1 MSCCV
6 KLLRGN
12 DIVVTWYSRELYFVF
27 EQLKRKYTVPNP
39 EFYRRER
46 MGKWTGGTPQEFAL
60 WENRYDGLHFP
71 YGALNDIIYA
81 LHENGCGVSFEKDPM
96 WYFPPVVSAADF
108 DKIKLYDYQQKAF
121 DAAMKAYHG
130 VLVAPCGSGKT
141 QIGLEIAAQL
151 GYRTLWLTHTHDL
164 LNQSMSRAKACFDL
178 PNDAFGTITSGKVNI
193 GKFITFATVQTM
205 VNLDLSH
212 YKHEWNCIIVDECH
226 HVAGSPT
233 KVMQFSKVVGSL
245 SAKHK
250 FGLTATPKRQDGLTA
265 CMFAY
270 LGPKFHEISKEAVG
284 DKTCPVEYGFADTG
298 WDCDVDDVTNPDGT
312 LNYTKLINV
321 VCEDKGRNEKIIHS
335 LMDEILNG
343 TANPCVLV
351 LSERIAHLKMLE
363 ASYLIWCRNQ
373 GIVPESS
380 WILTG
385 KDKKMLRDL
394 VIGQLRSGKAR
405 ILFATYQLAK
415 EGLDIPNLTHVI
427 LASPNKTD
435 TTITQAVGRVSR
447 ACEGKDHGTVIDFN
461 DEFMPLMRWA
471 DKRRRIYK
479 RLGMTEKNM

>member
-6 KLLRGN
+6 KLRRGN
-12 DIVVTWYSRELYFVF
+12 DIVLTADDLGLHYAIDK
-27 EQLKRKYTVPNP
+27 LKRKYTVPNP

-46 MGKWTGGTPQEFAL
+46 MGKWTGSTPQEFAL
-60 WENRYDGLHFP
+60 WENRSDGLHFP
-71 YGALNDIIYA
+71 YGALSDIIHA
-81 LHENGCGVSFEKDPM
+81 LRSSGCGISFEKDPM
-96 WYFPPVVSAADF
+96 WYFPPIVCAADF

-178 PNDAFGTITSGKVNI
+178 PDNAFGTITGGKINI
-193 GKFITFATVQTM
+193 GNFITFATVQTM

-284 DKTCPVEYGFADTG
+284 DKTCPVEYQFVDTG

-312 LNYTKLINV
+312 LDYTKLINV
-321 VCEDKGRNEKIIHS
+321 VCEDKDRNDKICYQIHIAFGATR
-335 LMDEILNG
+335 DG
-343 TANPCVLV
+343 VVLV
-351 LSERIAHLKMLE
+351 LSERVGHLERLRE
-363 ASYLIWCRNQ
+363 DALGSFVGRI
-373 GIVPESS
+373 I
-380 WILTG
+380 TG
-385 KDKKMLRDL
+385 KTPKAQRDL
-394 VIGQLRSGKAR
+394 YLQQVRDGNCHLI
-405 ILFATYQLAK
+405 FATYQLAK
-415 EGLDIPNLTHVI
+415 EGLDIPNLSHVI

-447 ACEGKDHGTVIDFN
+447 ACKGKDHGTVIDFN

-479 RLGMTEKNM
+479 RLGMTEKNMQKI

>member
-1 MSCCV
+1 MNCCV
-6 KLLRGN
+6 KLRRGN
-12 DIVVTWYSRELYFVF
+12 DIVLTADDLGLHYAIDE
-27 EQLKRKYTVPNP
+27 LKRKYTVPNP

-46 MGKWTGGTPQEFAL
+46 MGKWTGGTPKEFAL
-60 WENRYDGLHFP
+60 WENRGDGLHFP

-178 PNDAFGTITSGKVNI
+178 PNEAFGTITSGKVNI

-205 VNLDLSH
+205 ANLDLSH

-233 KVMQFSKVVGSL
+233 KVMQFSMVVGSL

-284 DKTCPVEYGFADTG
+284 DKTCPVEYQFVDTG

-321 VCEDKGRNEKIIHS
+321 VCEDKDRNDKICSQIRIAFGATR
-335 LMDEILNG
+335 DG
-343 TANPCVLV
+343 VVLV
-351 LSERIAHLKMLE
+351 LSERVGHLERLRE
-363 ASYLIWCRNQ
+363 DALGPAVGRI
-373 GIVPESS
+373 I
-380 WILTG
+380 TG
-385 KDKKMLRDL
+385 KTPKAQRDL
-394 VIGQLRSGKAR
+394 YLRRVRDGSCHL
-405 ILFATYQLAK
+405 IFATYQLAK

-447 ACEGKDHGTVIDFN
+447 ACKGKDHGTVIDFN

-479 RLGMTEKNM
+479 RLGMAEKNM